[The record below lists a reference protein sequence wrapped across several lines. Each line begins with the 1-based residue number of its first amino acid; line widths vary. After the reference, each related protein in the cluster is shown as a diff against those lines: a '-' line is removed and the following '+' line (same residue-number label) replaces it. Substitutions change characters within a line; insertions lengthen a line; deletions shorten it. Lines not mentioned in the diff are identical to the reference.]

1 MSATG
6 GPRREDAAFVP
17 DSIAKNT
24 AFSYATQLTTASL
37 TALLTVFLVREL
49 GPRSYGLFALALS
62 VSTIAL
68 PVADAGISAS
78 SARFI
83 AEHRDQRAEVG
94 ALFVDVLKLKFVVS
108 AAVFVA
114 LVLLASP
121 IARVYGEPGLV
132 WPLRG
137 IAVAMF
143 GQSCVLMLLTVTNA
157 LGRMVVNLR
166 LVAIESVLEVAA
178 SVSLVL
184 LGAGAAGAAFGRAI
198 GYGLGAVIG
207 LILVL
212 WLVGHPPLLLSHLPN
227 RSTVRRVGIYAGA
240 VFIVDSAY
248 FFSSSVNV
256 LLLGGFLGTAASGIF
271 QATWRLIAFLGYVG
285 LSVAYGVAPRLA
297 RSPGHEPNVGALR
310 AALRGLIAFQC
321 VLLAPAV
328 IWARPITHLVL
339 GSGYGGAAGVLA
351 ALAPFIF
358 FSGLAPILS
367 LSINY
372 FGEAR
377 RRVPIALTTLVL
389 VFVASMV
396 LIPRHGLVGA
406 AVATDIGYGYYT
418 LAHLWL
424 CHRLLKLPL
433 AQLGWALACA
443 LTAAA
448 AMGIVLFEFG
458 TTDLSPRDWLLG
470 ATGGLAA
477 YVCMLVFTGEIRGRD
492 LARASAAVRKPLA
505 RIRRLPATARPPQ
518 RAGATSSAAVEAVSP
533 APRIPRTAPPPEWL
547 GGTASRTAPADS
559 PGRRRPPDARAQKR
573 AEGAGPPAVRAGSP
587 PGRLS
592 PADRPPEWVAG
603 RPPPAAR
610 AGSPPGRLSPADR
623 PPQWVAGPTPPAARA
638 DSPPGRLSPADR
650 PPQSVAGPTPPAPR
664 ADSPPGRWSPADRP
678 PEWVAGPTPPAPR
691 ADSPPGRLSPA
702 DRPPE

>member
-1 MSATG
+1 MSATV
-6 GPRREDAAFVP
+6 GPRSEDAALVP

-49 GPRSYGLFALALS
+49 GARNYGLFALALS
-62 VSTIAL
+62 VSTIVL
-68 PVADAGISAS
+68 PIADAGISAS
-78 SARFI
+78 TARFI

-108 AAVFVA
+108 GTVFVA
-114 LVLLASP
+114 LALLASP
-121 IARVYGEPGLV
+121 IARAYGEPGLV

-137 IAVAMF
+137 IAVAML

-178 SVSLVL
+178 SIGLVL

-212 WLVGHPPLLLSHLPN
+212 WLLGRPPLRLNHQPD
-227 RSTVRRVGIYAGA
+227 RSTVRRVGVYAGA
-240 VFIVDSAY
+240 VFVVDSAY
-248 FFSSSVNV
+248 FFSSNVNV

-271 QATWRLIAFLGYVG
+271 QATWRIVAFLGYVG
-285 LSVAYGVAPRLA
+285 LSVAYGVAPHLA
-297 RSPGHEPNVGALR
+297 RRPGHEPNVQALR

-328 IWARPITHLVL
+328 VWARPITHLVL
-339 GSGYGGAAGVLA
+339 GSGYGGAANVLA
-351 ALAPFIF
+351 ALAPVIF

-372 FGEAR
+372 IGEAR
-377 RRVPIALTTLVL
+377 RRVPIALSTLLL

-406 AVATDIGYGYYT
+406 AVATDIAYGYYT

-424 CHRLLKLPL
+424 CHRLLKMPL
-433 AQLGWALACA
+433 AQLAWTLACA
-443 LTAAA
+443 LTAAT
-448 AMGIVLFEFG
+448 AMGIVLFEVG

-477 YVCMLVFTGEIRGRD
+477 YVCMLLFTGEIRGRD
-492 LARASAAVRKPLA
+492 LARAGAAVRKPLA
-505 RIRRLPATARPPQ
+505 RIRRLPATARPPR
-518 RAGATSSAAVEAVSP
+518 RAGGRSSAAVQAVSP
-533 APRIPRTAPPPEWL
+533 APRIPRTAPPPERR
-547 GGTASRTAPADS
+547 GGTAARTAPAGS
-559 PGRRRPPDARAQKR
+559 PGRRRPLDARAPKR
-573 AEGAGPPAVRAGSP
+573 AERA
-587 PGRLS
+587 
-592 PADRPPEWVAG
+592 RPPV
-603 RPPPAAR
+603 PPAAR
-610 AGSPPGRLSPADR
+610 AASPPRPSSPADQ
-623 PPQWVAGPTPPAARA
+623 PPAWVAAPTPPTARPA
-638 DSPPGRLSPADR
+638 SPPRPSSPADQ
-650 PPQSVAGPTPPAPR
+650 PPAWVAAPTPPTARP
-664 ADSPPGRWSPADRP
+664 ASPPRPSSPADQP
-678 PEWVAGPTPPAPR
+678 PP
-691 ADSPPGRLSPA
+691 
-702 DRPPE
+702 

>member
-1 MSATG
+1 M
-6 GPRREDAAFVP
+6 
-17 DSIAKNT
+17 
-24 AFSYATQLTTASL
+24 
-37 TALLTVFLVREL
+37 
-49 GPRSYGLFALALS
+49 
-62 VSTIAL
+62 
-68 PVADAGISAS
+68 
-78 SARFI
+78 
-83 AEHRDQRAEVG
+83 
-94 ALFVDVLKLKFVVS
+94 
-108 AAVFVA
+108 
-114 LVLLASP
+114 
-121 IARVYGEPGLV
+121 
-132 WPLRG
+132 
-137 IAVAMF
+137 
-143 GQSCVLMLLTVTNA
+143 
-157 LGRMVVNLR
+157 
-166 LVAIESVLEVAA
+166 LEVAG
-178 SVSLVL
+178 SVGLVL

-212 WLVGHPPLLLSHLPN
+212 WLVGRPPLRLSRLPN

-248 FFSSSVNV
+248 FISSNVNV

-297 RSPGHEPNVGALR
+297 RGPGHEPNVGALR

-424 CHRLLKLPL
+424 CHRLLKMPL

-448 AMGIVLFEFG
+448 AMGIVLFEVG

-470 ATGGLAA
+470 ATGGVAA

-492 LARASAAVRKPLA
+492 LARARAAMRKPLA
-505 RIRRLPATARPPQ
+505 RIRRLPA
-518 RAGATSSAAVEAVSP
+518 GSP
-533 APRIPRTAPPPEWL
+533 
-547 GGTASRTAPADS
+547 S
-559 PGRRRPPDARAQKR
+559 RRRPLDARAQKR
-573 AEGAGPPAVRAGSP
+573 AERARR
-587 PGRLS
+587 PG
-592 PADRPPEWVAG
+592 
-603 RPPPAAR
+603 PPAAR
-610 AGSPPGRLSPADR
+610 AGSPPGRF
-623 PPQWVAGPTPPAARA
+623 
-638 DSPPGRLSPADR
+638 
-650 PPQSVAGPTPPAPR
+650 
-664 ADSPPGRWSPADRP
+664 SPADRP
-678 PEWVAGPTPPAPR
+678 PEWVAGPAPAPAR
-691 ADSPPGRLSPA
+691 ADSPPGRFSPADRPPQSAVRPTPPAARPGSPPRRLSPA
-702 DRPPE
+702 DRPPQSAVRPTPPAARPDSPPRRLSPADRPPQSAAGPTPPAARPDSPPRRLSPADRPPQSAAGPTPPAARPDSPPRRSSPADVPPGWVAGSPPPAARAPSPGRSSPADRPPEWIAGPTPPAARPDSPARPLSPADRPPEWAAGRTPPAARPDSPPGPLSPADRPPE